1 MAQRWS
7 HSAISRSIVILR
19 TKNRCLRTR
28 LKINAS
34 QTIPRSSNLY
44 IVEGH
49 EWRGG
54 KKTIV
59 EERIVPNIA
68 SDKWKAIARTQARTR
83 DMAIPLSRKGNNEQK
98 ANARLHKLSPTSRT
112 RWSILEKSDNKRLA
126 GYKLFNC
133 SILAKEFLDD
143 ELTRLLTRYIAALP
157 QGYWG
162 FFVNR
167 FLSVRR
173 NFFSFL
179 WRGIEIWIF
188 FVILEYSE
196 KINLYC
202 NFRIFLWMIGTFD
215 ILFWDSISFSFF
227 FLWREIERIWIFFSF
242 LFSKRFDKQSWKW
255 NKRGL
260 YYSMN
265 LDFSQRIFI
274 IKIY

>member
-1 MAQRWS
+1 
-7 HSAISRSIVILR
+7 
-19 TKNRCLRTR
+19 
-28 LKINAS
+28 
-34 QTIPRSSNLY
+34 
-44 IVEGH
+44 
-49 EWRGG
+49 
-54 KKTIV
+54 
-59 EERIVPNIA
+59 
-68 SDKWKAIARTQARTR
+68 
-83 DMAIPLSRKGNNEQK
+83 MAIPLSRKGNNEQK

-196 KINLYC
+196 KINLYR
-202 NFRIFLWMIGTFD
+202 NFRIFCEWSVLS
-215 ILFWDSISFSFF
+215 ILFWGSISFSFF

>member
-19 TKNRCLRTR
+19 AKNRCLRTR

-44 IVEGH
+44 IIEGH
-49 EWRGG
+49 EWRGE

-83 DMAIPLSRKGNNEQK
+83 DTAIPLSRKGNNEQK

-196 KINLYC
+196 KINLYR
-202 NFRIFLWMIGTFD
+202 NFRIFCEWSVLSIFYSGARS
-215 ILFWDSISFSFF
+215 LFLFSFCGVKS
-227 FLWREIERIWIFFSF
+227 REFEFSF
-242 LFSKRFDKQSWKW
+242 LFFFRKDSINNRENGINGDC
-255 NKRGL
+255 
-260 YYSMN
+260 
-265 LDFSQRIFI
+265 I
-274 IKIY
+274 ILWI